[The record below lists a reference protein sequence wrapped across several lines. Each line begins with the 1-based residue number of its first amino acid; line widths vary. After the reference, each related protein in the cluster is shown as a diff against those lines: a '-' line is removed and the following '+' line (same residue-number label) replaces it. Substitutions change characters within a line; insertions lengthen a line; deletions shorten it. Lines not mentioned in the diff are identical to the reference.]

1 MILGGR
7 TVPTTATLL
16 TFTLAAAALVVV
28 PGPSVVYVTTRGVE
42 FGRRAGMVSVAGL
55 EMGSLLHL
63 VATVAGL
70 ATLLT
75 AWPAGLQ
82 LLQWAGAGYL
92 LWLALDQFR
101 AARPVARHRPSFST
115 HRCPSTLRLFRDGML
130 IDLLN
135 PGTAMFFLAF
145 LPQFVDPARGPV
157 AVQILILGGCYLTL
171 AVLNDSAYALAA
183 GGLAKRFRGSHDARR
198 RTAIA
203 TGVVYVGLAC
213 VAVLV

>member
-1 MILGGR
+1 M
-7 TVPTTATLL
+7 PTTATLL
-16 TFTLAAAALVVV
+16 TFALAAAALVVV
-28 PGPSVVYVTTRGVE
+28 PGPSVVYVMTRGVE

-63 VATVAGL
+63 IATVAGL

-101 AARPVARHRPSFST
+101 SARPVGRHRPAASAPG
-115 HRCPSTLRLFRDGML
+115 CPSTLRLFREGML

-145 LPQFVDPARGPV
+145 LPQFVDPTRGPV
-157 AVQILILGGCYLTL
+157 AVQIMVLGGCYLVL

-183 GGLAKRFRGSHDARR
+183 GGLAKRLRGSHGSRR
-198 RTAIA
+198 RTATV
-203 TGVVYVGLAC
+203 TGIIYVGLAC